1 MMTNKECD
9 MIFTKGLIEGLTS
22 RLNSLIEINNKPD
35 NRSDLTEEI
44 NRVKNEIIINKHKL
58 KQMSYGK

>member
-1 MMTNKECD
+1 MTNRECD

>member
-1 MMTNKECD
+1 MITNRECD
-9 MIFTKGLIEGLTS
+9 MIFTKGLIEGLNS

>member
-22 RLNSLIEINNKPD
+22 RLNSLIQINNKPD

>member
-1 MMTNKECD
+1 MTNKECD
-9 MIFTKGLIEGLTS
+9 MIFTKGLIEGLKS
-22 RLNSLIEINNKPD
+22 RLNSLIEVSNKPD

-44 NRVKNEIIINKHKL
+44 NQVKNKIIINKHKL

>member
-1 MMTNKECD
+1 MITNKECD

-22 RLNSLIEINNKPD
+22 RLNSLIKLNENPD

-44 NRVKNEIIINKHKL
+44 NQVKNEIIINKHKL